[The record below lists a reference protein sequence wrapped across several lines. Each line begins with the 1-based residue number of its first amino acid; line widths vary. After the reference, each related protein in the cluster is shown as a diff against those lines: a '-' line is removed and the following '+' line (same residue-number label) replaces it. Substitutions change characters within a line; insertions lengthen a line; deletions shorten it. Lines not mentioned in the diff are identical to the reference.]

1 MFLVHIPSKLLFLLL
16 LTANGDVIVSLLP
29 LNEGWDWVTPAKF
42 KAHLVPEELMAQSL
56 TVILL
61 GREI

>member
-1 MFLVHIPSKLLFLLL
+1 M
-16 LTANGDVIVSLLP
+16 TLLP

-56 TVILL
+56 TVKLI
-61 GREI
+61 III